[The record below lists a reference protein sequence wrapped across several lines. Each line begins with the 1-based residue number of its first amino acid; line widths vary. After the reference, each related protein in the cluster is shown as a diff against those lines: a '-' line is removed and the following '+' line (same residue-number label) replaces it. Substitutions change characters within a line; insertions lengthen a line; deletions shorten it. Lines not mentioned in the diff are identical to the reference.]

1 MFLSH
6 VRIIVFSTTREKL
19 DFPGLK
25 SYFSDISITNQRE
38 RGWFR
43 YIFKLGSS
51 PRTGQKK
58 MKTLKITLRLGVNSL
73 FLFYS
78 AKVKYQEW
86 IWIYRKAHSK
96 QNITFWWRITENF
109 RLNNSRSF
117 SIFTSNF
124 SFSEISY
131 KNTENQSTAIVK
143 VNVSFKPLRVQLL
156 NESTIANHDWLIRRH
171 PTDQKIN
178 TLTEGKNTAT
188 VPNG

>member
-6 VRIIVFSTTREKL
+6 VRLIVFSITQEKYG
-19 DFPGLK
+19 FPGLK
-25 SYFSDISITNQRE
+25 SYFSAISITKQRE
-38 RGWFR
+38 RGPFR

-51 PRTGQKK
+51 RIEQKK
-58 MKTLKITLRLGVNSL
+58 MKTWKITLRLQVNSL

-78 AKVKYQEW
+78 ATVRWQEW

-124 SFSEISY
+124 SFSDISY

-143 VNVSFKPLRVQLL
+143 VNFSFK
-156 NESTIANHDWLIRRH
+156 
-171 PTDQKIN
+171 
-178 TLTEGKNTAT
+178 
-188 VPNG
+188 